1 MIIHPLDPN
10 RQFFVGCIGL
20 LYIVGLAHGEL
31 HHLVFNTVKYFYILP
46 TYVFIFGMSPSPTP
60 RALQHRMLHHMRY

>member
-1 MIIHPLDPN
+1 
-10 RQFFVGCIGL
+10 
-20 LYIVGLAHGEL
+20 
-31 HHLVFNTVKYFYILP
+31 VKYFYILP